1 MPIDYAKAGSEIAL
15 PNRTRQRQWVLL
27 WVFCSALGAAAAV
40 FLWPTDKPAQG
51 AHFWFA
57 IVAAPQ
63 IVFALVLGWFRHSYE
78 SAHLAAHYHNQHRE
92 EYLSGLISRSQ
103 VPLHIV
109 ASSHCVPS
117 PDLSLSQVL
126 ITGKSQMAARRVR
139 HGADL
144 IRHSPLP
151 EWDEELSESKQECA
165 DGALLDRFDVL
176 LERLLAPVLDA
187 LVALRQHG
195 GRYVPEIRLV
205 DDSVATAKN
214 RLRQLRRVLDA
225 NGLDDL
231 EADVVDAKNARSLLL
246 ADKWLDR
253 EPSSP
258 LLLVAT
264 QLHEFPPEESAE
276 AGTALLMVPES
287 LALPGGVHSLGKLH
301 RPVQCPLHALKEG
314 GAEALRAGSASP
326 DEIKRLWIA
335 GVDSAAD
342 AAVAKGLADAGL
354 TQLSDPG
361 RQHHLDRILGHAGV
375 AAGWI
380 AVCAAIESEDAG
392 PQLVLSEGGDMQL
405 AVVYSAARKAE
416 SDVNV

>member
-1 MPIDYAKAGSEIAL
+1 MPIDYSKAGSDIAL
-15 PNRTRQRQWVLL
+15 PNRTRQRQWVLF
-27 WVFCSALGAAAAV
+27 WVFCTASGAAAVV
-40 FLWPTDKPAQG
+40 FLWPTEMPAQG
-51 AHFWFA
+51 AQFWFA

-78 SAHLAAHYHNQHRE
+78 SAYFSALHHNRHRE
-92 EYLSGLISRSQ
+92 EYLSRLISRSQ

-117 PDLSLSQVL
+117 PDLSLSEVL
-126 ITGKSQMAARRVR
+126 IAGKSQIAARRVR

-151 EWDEELSESKQECA
+151 EWDEELSESKQESGDA
-165 DGALLDRFDVL
+165 AVLDRFDVL

-195 GRYVPEIRLV
+195 GRYAPEIRLI
-205 DDSVATAKN
+205 DDSVGTAKK
-214 RLRQLRRVLDA
+214 RLQQLRRVLDA
-225 NGLDDL
+225 NGVADL
-231 EADVVDAKNARSLLL
+231 EAAVVDAKDVRCLLF

-253 EPSSP
+253 EPTSP

-264 QLHEFPPEESAE
+264 QLHESPPEESAE
-276 AGTALLMVPES
+276 GGAALLMVPGS

-301 RPVQCPLHALKEG
+301 RPVPCPLHALKEG
-314 GAEALRAGSASP
+314 GVEALRAGSASP
-326 DEIKRLWIA
+326 DEITRLWIA

-342 AAVAKGLADAGL
+342 AAVAKGLADTGI

-392 PQLVLSEGGDMQL
+392 PQLVVSEAGDMQL